1 MLFNLM
7 LPDRSS
13 SKSEY
18 DENFVQLS
26 MEQNLAQFSHWD
38 FSFDILRA
46 FNKFLNNV
54 LILIIETVRV

>member
-26 MEQNLAQFSHWD
+26 MEQNLAQ
-38 FSFDILRA
+38 I
-46 FNKFLNNV
+46 
-54 LILIIETVRV
+54 